1 MSPQVEFGSK
11 AVADTYRDEHPD
23 HICPDDDARLKT
35 VTFTDDVPDWLL
47 DQAKR
52 DAMDERAERETSA
65 GQVGLSDPEKDEID
79 FSAGNASVPHARAT
93 KAIARDEGVDD
104 WLSYYDPQLTVDE
117 RREVMARAAREG
129 GGRRMDSDDSALER
143 AGRAARTAEAEECD
157 HAAGHCRHGDPDAC
171 EFLQEAC
178 GYDPDEVDDL
188 LADAD
193 DRHADEPEQQQLTGK
208 QAGAYSR
215 ALGGYR
221 AALASL
227 RELTDAVRKQRR
239 HAEQAWAAMAA
250 IREDTGQDVEKPQ
263 ELHALL
269 ESLAEVPDEHR
280 LSTLHEHM
288 DMVDDEDVVEF
299 DDQQALGG
307 GRANDQARLA
317 GGETGEAGQGETVE
331 HVAENPGGLMADER
345 EDAETESTTEQQRPD
360 AFQVAEGGQGTL

>member
-1 MSPQVEFGSK
+1 MSPTVEFGSK

-35 VTFTDDVPDWLL
+35 VTFRSGTPEWLL
-47 DQAKR
+47 DQAER
-52 DAMDERAERETSA
+52 DAMDERAERETST
-65 GQVGLSDPEKDEID
+65 GQVGLSDAEKDEID
-79 FSAGNASVPHARAT
+79 FSVGNASVPHARAV

-104 WLSYYDPQLTVDE
+104 WLSYYDPTLVVDE
-117 RREVMARAAREG
+117 HREVMRRAAREG
-129 GGRRMDSDDSALER
+129 GGRRLDSEDSALER
-143 AGRAARTAEAEECD
+143 AGRAARAAEAEECD

-171 EFLQEAC
+171 EFLTDAC

-193 DRHADEPEQQQLTGK
+193 DRHDDEPEQQQLTGK

-227 RELTDAVRKQRR
+227 RELTDAVRTQRR

-280 LSTLHEHM
+280 LSMLHEHI
-288 DMVDDEDVVEF
+288 DRRDEDVVEF

-317 GGETGEAGQGETVE
+317 GGETGETGQGETVE
-331 HVAENPGGLMADER
+331 TVEENPGGLLADER
-345 EDAETESTTEQQRPD
+345 DDVEAESTTEQQRPD